1 MFIVP
6 NPLIS
11 RNKPRFASS
20 GSSGVI
26 DAGRHTPG
34 SHWSVPAPSAEA
46 PAWLALQVGVG
57 AKRVLLSWTASRAAD
72 YDDVRCGAPRAYR
85 VESSADSSDGANGSW
100 RVEVSVDDN
109 EVCARAHTFEFDGQS
124 WVKLVVL
131 QGAAAGTDVRIDQLD
146 VHDASDGTDD
156 TWLVLGHS
164 FDLGAVAGPTLAH
177 TPSFAELIHPEYPG
191 YFPALIN
198 GSVAGERCAAG
209 LARVAAVLA
218 LNPECRHFAVSYG
231 AVEAST
237 GDVSP
242 EQFRAQLGE
251 LIRALVEAE
260 RIPILARIPFAR
272 SGQQTIVSAYNDVID
287 EVTRE
292 HGLLSGPDLYAWF
305 AAHPEQLDAAGQ
317 PSPEG
322 RAAIQRLW
330 AEALDALY
338 VPQ

>member
-1 MFIVP
+1 MHIVA

-11 RNKPRFASS
+11 RNKPRF
-20 GSSGVI
+20 GSSGGSATI

-34 SHWSVPAPSAEA
+34 SCWSVPAPSSEA

-57 AKRVLLSWTASRAAD
+57 PKRVLLSWAASRAAY
-72 YDDVRCGAPRAYR
+72 YDDVRCGAPRVYR
-85 VESSADSSDGANGSW
+85 VESSADSSNGADGSW

-109 EVCARAHTFEFDGQS
+109 QVGARAHGFEFDGQS

-131 QGAAAGTDVRIDQLD
+131 QGPATGSDVRIDQLD

-156 TWLVLGHS
+156 TWLVLGDS
-164 FDLGAVAGPTLAH
+164 FGLGAVAGPTLAH
-177 TPSFAELIHPEYPG
+177 TPSFAELIHTEYPG

-209 LARVAAVLA
+209 LARVAGLLA
-218 LNPECRHFAVSYG
+218 LHSEFRHFAISYG
-231 AVEAST
+231 AEEAST

-242 EQFRAQLGE
+242 EQFRAQLSE
-251 LIRALVEAE
+251 LTRALLRAE
-260 RIPILARIPFAR
+260 RVPVLARIPFER
-272 SGQQTIVSAYNDVID
+272 SGQQTSVSAYNEVID
-287 EVTRE
+287 ELTRE
-292 HGLLSGPDLYAWF
+292 HGLLPGPDLYAWF

-317 PSPEG
+317 PSLDG

-330 AEALDALY
+330 SEALDALY